1 MKSLYKCFYNITAW
15 LPNSTYLLLTF
26 FLFLWMFWLWS
37 VIFLYVLHIKWE
49 NYWDK
54 SKIPNFSNNEEYIK
68 KVFYI
73 YKSIKV
79 LLSEKLSKKIQF
91 WLILSTSTLWY
102 LKPQHFCLIFRREM
116 HLWISAKVIEI
127 PRPVIF

>member
-1 MKSLYKCFYNITAW
+1 MKSLYKWFYNITAW

-127 PRPVIF
+127 PRLVIF